1 VTDSR
6 RTRRSLKLASRLRA
20 PSQPRGIARLSRR
33 AFHAHASWVAA
44 APKSASMDPSTRF
57 PPPLARR
64 ALDQPDGRCQH
75 RRQESGNNGESRR
88 VATRAPRRSARD
100 PSRVA
105 SIATGRGV
113 SGTAPRGVASRDRRR
128 PARRPRSTG
137 ESNSTRG
144 PTQNT
149 ARRRCARA
157 RSVPD
162 WDACSKKDRRVFF
175 FLASGERARIA
186 SRPLR
191 LTRGESPHLSPTNR
205 PFRVTCAQ

>member
-162 WDACSKKDRRVFF
+162 STPVRKRTDAFF
-175 FLASGERARIA
+175 FLAPGERARIA

-205 PFRVTCAQ
+205 PFRVTRAQ

>member
-1 VTDSR
+1 MTDSR

-75 RRQESGNNGESRR
+75 RRQNRATTGNRAASRR
-88 VATRAPRRSARD
+88 ARRGDRRATEA
-100 PSRVA
+100 RVA

-162 WDACSKKDRRVFF
+162 STPVRKRTHAFF

-191 LTRGESPHLSPTNR
+191 LTRGESPHSSPTNR
-205 PFRVTCAQ
+205 PFRVTRAQ